1 MKHKSEVDLRNGD
14 VLQELAKIPDE
25 SFDFVF
31 ADPPYFLS
39 NDGFTVQ
46 SGKSVSVN
54 KGTWDKSEGFE
65 NETNFHHAW
74 ISECLRVLKPN
85 GTIAVSGT
93 YHSIYKCGFLLQQL
107 DCRIINDIV
116 WFKPNG
122 SPALAGRN
130 FTASHETV
138 IWASKGKSVKH
149 TFNYQVS
156 KNWNVSNDLI
166 YREGKQMRSVWSIPT
181 TPKREKTNGAHPTQK
196 PLELLRRL
204 ISMCTNEGDLVLDP
218 FCGSGTTGVACALL
232 NRNFVGID
240 LDQDFLNL
248 ALKRI
253 ESVYED
259 NPKDC

>member
-1 MKHKSEVDLRNGD
+1 MSQNSDMKLLNGD
-14 VLQELAKIPDE
+14 VLDELSKIPDGT
-25 SFDFVF
+25 FDFVF

-46 SGKSVSVN
+46 SGKAVSVN

-65 NETNFHHAW
+65 NELLFHKAW
-74 ISECLRVLKPN
+74 IAECLRVLKPN
-85 GTIAVSGT
+85 GTIAISGT
-93 YHSIYKCGFLLQQL
+93 YHSIYKCGFILQEL
-107 DCRIINDIV
+107 ECRIINDIV

-122 SPALAGRN
+122 APALAGRN

-138 IWASKGKSVKH
+138 IWASKGKEAKH

-181 TPKREKTNGAHPTQK
+181 TPKREKAHGLHPTQK
-196 PLELLRRL
+196 PIELLRRL
-204 ISMCTNEGDLVLDP
+204 ISMCTNEGDYVLDP

-240 LDQDFLNL
+240 LDQNFLDL

-253 ESVYED
+253 DSVYED
-259 NPKDC
+259 NSENC

>member
-1 MKHKSEVDLRNGD
+1 MKNKSEVDLRNGD

-54 KGTWDKSEGFE
+54 KGNWDKSEGFE
-65 NETNFHHAW
+65 NEINFHHAW

-107 DCRIINDIV
+107 ECRIINDIV

-138 IWASKGKSVKH
+138 IWASKGKTVKH

-156 KNWNVSNDLI
+156 RNWNVGNDLI
-166 YREGKQMRSVWSIPT
+166 YRQGKQMRSVWSIPT

-240 LDQDFLNL
+240 LDQDFLKL